1 MHTLLKHKE
10 FIQGM
15 SLGNCPNPDNQTLL
29 EVVEAAKEVNIQ
41 ETWVCTCE
49 ATFNKW
55 VKELVSYCQDN
66 IWNETFLDKVNKE
79 TLSKVKKDLEKLNTK
94 NDK

>member
-10 FIQGM
+10 FILGM
-15 SLGNCPNPDNQTLL
+15 GLGNCPNPDNLILL

-55 VKELVSYCQDN
+55 VKELVTYCQDN
-66 IWNETFLDKVNKE
+66 IWNETTIKVSNPNKVE
-79 TLSKVKKDLEKLNTK
+79 IKKTPLNKTSTTKL
-94 NDK
+94 